1 VPCPRLG
8 VGMLTAIYMPM
19 QSQRHG
25 TQPQKSLLALRALVH
40 DVLSKA
46 MGRALRIVIVGA
58 SLLATVA
65 NCARADVASAPPD
78 GNPRV
83 AAIFPFLFGGAS
95 QPLYDSLPGDVK
107 PHPAV
112 ARIIVPEDGST
123 AYGSGTL
130 VGVRDQ
136 HGLVVTNWHVV
147 RDAVG
152 MVEVVFPDG
161 FRSNARPI
169 QVDQDWDLAAL
180 VVWRPPGIEP
190 VRIAAQP
197 PRPGDVL
204 TIHGYGRGKY
214 RIATGRCTTYY
225 APQPN
230 YPHEMVELDVE
241 ARQGDSGGPIF
252 NQSGELAGVL
262 FGAGQGTTMGAF
274 SPRVRYFLAAVAPN
288 LEQSNAQAQVAVAD
302 RPPPVVNMPI
312 AKPAEELTVDYP
324 SSPWLPPKPAAVE
337 ASHGPAA
344 APQLVSTSAPAST
357 ANEHPQAT
365 PPNWYEPAKTV
376 LAAIGLA
383 AIGLRLGKVIL

>member
-1 VPCPRLG
+1 
-8 VGMLTAIYMPM
+8 
-19 QSQRHG
+19 
-25 TQPQKSLLALRALVH
+25 
-40 DVLSKA
+40 
-46 MGRALRIVIVGA
+46 MGRAVRIVMMGA
-58 SLLATVA
+58 SLLAIVA
-65 NCARADVASAPPD
+65 NSAQADVAFAPPD

-83 AAIFPFLFGGAS
+83 AALLPFLFGGGN

-161 FRSNARPI
+161 FRSNARPL

-180 VVWRPPGIEP
+180 VVWRPPGVEP

-274 SPRVRYFLAAVAPN
+274 SPRVRYFLAAVAPY
-288 LEQSNAQAQVAVAD
+288 LDQTNAQAQVAVAD
-302 RPPPVVNMPI
+302 RPPPIVNLPI
-312 AKPAEELTVDYP
+312 AKPAGESPVDYP
-324 SSPWLPPKPAAVE
+324 SSPWSPPQPAVVE
-337 ASHGPAA
+337 ASNGPTAL
-344 APQLVSTSAPAST
+344 PKLVSTSAPAST
-357 ANEHPQAT
+357 VNEHPQET

-376 LAAIGLA
+376 LAAIGLT
-383 AIGLRLGKVIL
+383 AIGLRLVKVIL